1 MQLTFHYRQV
11 PEKIRPVM
19 VEKAEKIIAGN
30 GFKVKVVETAD
41 AGKLR
46 DALCVLSFSCHP
58 HDVNLKYR
66 YIILSNGGEVT

>member
-41 AGKLR
+41 AGNLR
-46 DALCVLSFSCHP
+46 DA
-58 HDVNLKYR
+58 
-66 YIILSNGGEVT
+66 

>member
-30 GFKVKVVETAD
+30 GFKVKVVETTD
-41 AGKLR
+41 AGYLR
-46 DALCVLSFSCHP
+46 YVCIIMYV

-66 YIILSNGGEVT
+66 YIYLILSNGGEVK